1 MNQIVKS
8 TNALKYVS
16 TYEYDKYGNKTKE
29 TYEEHETVNKYD
41 VNSQLIKK
49 TENKDKVTTYSYDAL
64 GREVS
69 QKQND
74 KEIISKKYDAVSN
87 VVEKTEKGLTTQYRY
102 DALKHPVQY
111 LYPSLEDGSMKAIV
125 SVDYDEEG
133 NAVQYKDIYDH
144 VI

>member
-1 MNQIVKS
+1 MNM
-8 TNALKYVS
+8 TNMEIRQK
-16 TYEYDKYGNKTKE
+16 K
-29 TYEEHETVNKYD
+29 TYEEHEKVNKYD

-64 GREVS
+64 GREVKS
-69 QKQND
+69 KTNEQGN
-74 KEIISKKYDAVSN
+74 ISKKYRCC
-87 VVEKTEKGLTTQYRY
+87 KQMLLKKLKKGLTTQYRY

-133 NAVQYKDIYDH
+133 NAVQYKDIYDMLSKENMMPTA
-144 VI
+144 I